1 MKKKILLL
9 GIFMIFLLTGCG
21 GGTREVKS
29 VSDFETVSKNNG
41 FTVVNNKDSYGEVSY
56 IKEAVKATT
65 SDIVIEMIVYDNAD
79 DAEKVLEE
87 HIKSFN
93 LLKSTGAT
101 EKRQTGDNYH
111 KYFLI
116 SNNYYMVSSRIDN
129 TLIFCKTLV
138 TNKESVDKVLDEL
151 GY

>member
-9 GIFMIFLLTGCG
+9 GIFMLLLLTGCDG
-21 GGTREVKS
+21 GVHEVKNI
-29 VSDFETVSKNNG
+29 SDFETTAKSNG

-93 LLKSTGAT
+93 LLKSTGAA
-101 EKRQTGDNYH
+101 EKKQTGDNYH

-138 TNKESVDKVLDEL
+138 TNKEDVDKVLNAL

>member
-21 GGTREVKS
+21 GGTHEVKS
-29 VSDFETVSKNNG
+29 ISDFETAAKNNG
-41 FTVVNNKDSYGEVSY
+41 FTVVNNKDSYDEVNY
-56 IKEAVKATT
+56 IIDAVKATT

-93 LLKSTGAT
+93 LLKSTGAA
-101 EKRQTGDNYH
+101 EKKQTGDNYH

-116 SNNYYMVSSRIDN
+116 TNNYYMDSSRIDN
-129 TLIFCKTLV
+129 TLIYCKTLV

>member
-9 GIFMIFLLTGCG
+9 GIFMLLLLTGCG
-21 GGTREVKS
+21 GGTHEVKS
-29 VSDFETVSKNNG
+29 ISDFETAAKNNG
-41 FTVVNNKDSYGEVSY
+41 FTVVNNKDSYDEVNY
-56 IKEAVKATT
+56 IIDAVKATT

-93 LLKSTGAT
+93 LLKSTGAA
-101 EKRQTGDNYH
+101 EKKQTGDNYH

>member
-21 GGTREVKS
+21 GGTHEVKS
-29 VSDFETVSKNNG
+29 ISDFETAAKNNG
-41 FTVVNNKDSYGEVSY
+41 FTVVNNKDSYDEVNY
-56 IKEAVKATT
+56 IIDAVKATT

-93 LLKSTGAT
+93 LLKSTGAA
-101 EKRQTGDNYH
+101 EKKQTGDNYH

>member
-9 GIFMIFLLTGCG
+9 GIFMVFLLTGCG
-21 GGTREVKS
+21 GGVREVKS
-29 VSDFETVSKNNG
+29 ISDFETVSKNNG

-56 IKEAVKATT
+56 ITDAVKATT
-65 SDIVIEMIVYDNAD
+65 SDIVIEMVVYDNKD

-129 TLIFCKTLV
+129 TLIFSKTLI